1 MHISDQCDVCGM
13 PQTIEH
19 LLFSCCYV
27 KPLWRVVQSVFD
39 ITISFESILG
49 IDNNSD
55 CDNIITLVSFLI
67 YKQWLI
73 LSLENK
79 SRSNATTLEY
89 FKDELSTRLRIYD
102 LCKKFSVKEIFNIEA
117 LIEGL

>member
-1 MHISDQCDVCGM
+1 MSN
-13 PQTIEH
+13 
-19 LLFSCCYV
+19 LF
-27 KPLWRVVQSVFD
+27 WRVHVAQSVFD
-39 ITISFESILG
+39 ITISFKSILG
-49 IDNNSD
+49 VDNNSD

-79 SRSNATTLEY
+79 SRSNVTTLEY
-89 FKDELSTRLRIYD
+89 FKDELSTCLRIYD
-102 LCKKFSVKEIFNIEA
+102 LCKKFSVKEILNTEA